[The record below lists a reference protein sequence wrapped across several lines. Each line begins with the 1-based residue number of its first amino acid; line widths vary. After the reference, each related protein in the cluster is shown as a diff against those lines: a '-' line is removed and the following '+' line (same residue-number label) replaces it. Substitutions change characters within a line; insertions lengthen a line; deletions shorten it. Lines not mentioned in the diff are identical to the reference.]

1 MHLVE
6 LSRAEHSGLRI
17 KSDLAEASAAGQH
30 LIPIVAS
37 EFRKAAIQY
46 PIVFAKN
53 PETGRFAPYVLNGLE
68 PEENLFWS
76 GTKLDVAYV
85 PLNIRRRPFFV
96 GMADAASGAKDNVL
110 CIDIESPSRTASGN
124 NSIVDG
130 DGSDS
135 PYLKEIL
142 SILRELIDGQQQTSS
157 LINTAL
163 SLDLLCPI
171 VLDIVLEDGKSLA
184 VEGLYSVD
192 EDRFRALGKDK
203 VEMLWNEGVME
214 LFYSVIISTGQ
225 IFTLVRLRNEREALN
240 RAWRDNE
247 K

>member
-6 LSRAEHSGLRI
+6 LSRAEHSELKI
-17 KSDLAEASAAGQH
+17 SPDLAEASAARQH

-37 EFRKAAIQY
+37 EFRKAATQY

-76 GTKLDVAYV
+76 GTKMDVAYV

-96 GMADAASGAKDNVL
+96 GTADTASGANDNVL
-110 CIDIESPSRTASGN
+110 CIDIESSCLTASGQK
-124 NSIVDG
+124 SIVDA

-135 PYLKEIL
+135 PYLREIL
-142 SILRELIDGQQQTSS
+142 SIVGELVDGQKQTNN
-157 LINTAL
+157 LIQTAL

-171 VLDIVLEDGKSLA
+171 VLDIVLEDGKSLH
-184 VEGLYSVD
+184 VEGLYSID
-192 EDRFRALGKDK
+192 ENRFRSLDK
-203 VEMLWNEGVME
+203 ESIEKLWNEGVMD
-214 LFYSVIISTGQ
+214 LIYSVIISTGQ
-225 IFTLVRLRNEREALN
+225 IFNLIRLRNERESLN

-247 K
+247 N

>member
-6 LSRAEHSGLRI
+6 LSRAEHSELKI
-17 KSDLAEASAAGQH
+17 SPDLAEASAARQH
-30 LIPIVAS
+30 LIPIVSS
-37 EFRKAAIQY
+37 EFRKAATQY

-76 GTKLDVAYV
+76 GTKLEVAYV

-96 GMADAASGAKDNVL
+96 GTGDTSSGTNVL
-110 CIDIESPSRTASGN
+110 CIDIESSCLTASGQ
-124 NSIVDG
+124 NSIVDA

-135 PYLKEIL
+135 SYLKEIL
-142 SILRELIDGQQQTSS
+142 SIVGQLVDGQKQTSS
-157 LINTAL
+157 FINTAL

-171 VLDIVLEDGKSLA
+171 VLDIVLEDGKPLH
-184 VEGLYSVD
+184 VEGLYSID
-192 EDRFRALGKDK
+192 EDRFRSLDKDK
-203 VEMLWNEGVME
+203 VARLWNEGLMD
-214 LFYSVIISTGQ
+214 LIYSVIISTGQ
-225 IFTLVRLRNEREALN
+225 IFNLIRLRNEKESLN

-247 K
+247 H

>member
-6 LSRAEHSGLRI
+6 LSREEHSKLKVDPG
-17 KSDLAEASAAGQH
+17 LAEASAARQH

-37 EFRKAAIQY
+37 EFRKAATQY

-76 GTKLDVAYV
+76 GTKMDVAYV

-96 GMADAASGAKDNVL
+96 GLADPSSGANDNVL
-110 CIDIESPSRTASGN
+110 CIDIESVCITASGQ
-124 NSIVDG
+124 NSIVDA

-142 SILRELIDGQQQTSS
+142 SIVGKLVQGQTQTKIFIDTS
-157 LINTAL
+157 L

-171 VLDIVLEDGKSLA
+171 VLDIVLEDGKPLH
-184 VEGLYSVD
+184 VEGLYSID
-192 EDRFRALGKDK
+192 EDRFRSLDKDK
-203 VEMLWNEGVME
+203 VERLWNEGLME
-214 LFYSVIISTGQ
+214 LIYSVIISTGQ
-225 IFTLVRLRNEREALN
+225 IANLIRLRNERDSLN

-247 K
+247 N

>member
-6 LSRAEHSGLRI
+6 LSREEHSQLKI
-17 KSDLAEASAAGQH
+17 NPDLAEASAARQH

-76 GTKLDVAYV
+76 GTKMDVAYV

-96 GMADAASGAKDNVL
+96 GMASTSTGAKDNVL
-110 CIDIESPSRTASGN
+110 CIDIESPCLTASGQK
-124 NSIVDG
+124 SIVDA
-130 DGSDS
+130 DGGDS

-142 SILRELIDGQQQTSS
+142 SILGELIDGQQQTSS
-157 LINTAL
+157 LISTAL
-163 SLDLLCPI
+163 SLDLLTPI
-171 VLDIVLEDGKSLA
+171 VLDIVLEDGKSLQ
-184 VEGLYSVD
+184 VEGLYSMD
-192 EDRFRALGKDK
+192 EDRFRSLGKDK
-203 VEMLWNEGVME
+203 VEMLWNERLME

-225 IFTLVRLRNEREALN
+225 IFNLVRLRNEREALN

>member
-6 LSRAEHSGLRI
+6 LSRQNHSELKIDPG
-17 KSDLAEASAAGQH
+17 LAEASAAKQH

-37 EFRKAAIQY
+37 EFRKAATQY
-46 PIVFAKN
+46 PIVFAKH
-53 PETGRFAPYVLNGLE
+53 PETGRFGPYVLNGLE

-76 GTKLDVAYV
+76 GTTMDVSYV

-96 GMADAASGAKDNVL
+96 GMADTSSGANDNVL
-110 CIDIESPSRTASGN
+110 CIDIESSCITASGQK
-124 NSIVDG
+124 SIVDA

-142 SILRELIDGQQQTSS
+142 SFVGQLVHGQKQTGSF
-157 LINTAL
+157 IATVL

-171 VLDIVLEDGKSLA
+171 VLDIVLEDGKPLH
-184 VEGLYSVD
+184 VDGLYSID
-192 EDRFRALGKDK
+192 EDRFRSLDKDK
-203 VEMLWNEGVME
+203 VEQLWNEGLIE
-214 LFYSVIISTGQ
+214 LIYSVIISTGQ
-225 IFTLVRLRNEREALN
+225 IFNLIRLRNERESLN

-247 K
+247 N

>member
-6 LSRAEHSGLRI
+6 LSRQDHAELKI
-17 KSDLAEASAAGQH
+17 NPDLAEASAARQH

-37 EFRKAAIQY
+37 EFRKAATQY

-53 PETGRFAPYVLNGLE
+53 PETGRFAPFVLNGLE
-68 PEENLFWS
+68 PQENLFWS
-76 GTKLDVAYV
+76 GTKMDAAYV

-96 GMADAASGAKDNVL
+96 GMADPSSGANDNVL
-110 CIDIESPSRTASGN
+110 CIDIESSCISASGQT
-124 NSIVDG
+124 SIVDA

-142 SILRELIDGQQQTSS
+142 SIVGNLVDGQKWTSS
-157 LINTAL
+157 FINTAL

-171 VLDIVLEDGKSLA
+171 VLDIVLEDGKPLH
-184 VEGLYSVD
+184 VEGLYSID
-192 EDRFRALGKDK
+192 EDRFRSLDKDE
-203 VEMLWNEGVME
+203 VARLWNEGLME
-214 LFYSVIISTGQ
+214 LIYSVIISTGQ
-225 IFTLVRLRNEREALN
+225 IFNLIRLRNERESLN

-247 K
+247 N

>member
-6 LSRAEHSGLRI
+6 LSRAEHSELKI
-17 KSDLAEASAAGQH
+17 NPALAEASAARQH
-30 LIPIVAS
+30 LIPVVAS
-37 EFRKAAIQY
+37 EFRKAATQY

-76 GTKLDVAYV
+76 GTKMDVAYV

-96 GMADAASGAKDNVL
+96 GMAGASIGANDNVL
-110 CIDIESPSRTASGN
+110 CIDIESSCISSSGQE
-124 NSIVDG
+124 SIVDA
-130 DGSDS
+130 DGSDT

-142 SILRELIDGQQQTSS
+142 SIVGKLIDGQSRTGSF
-157 LINTAL
+157 INTAL

-171 VLDIVLEDGKSLA
+171 VLDIVLEDGKSLH
-184 VEGLYSVD
+184 VEGLYSID
-192 EDRFRALGKDK
+192 EDRFRALDKDK
-203 VEMLWNEGVME
+203 VEQLWNEGLME
-214 LFYSVIISTGQ
+214 LIYSVIISTGQ
-225 IFTLVRLRNEREALN
+225 ISNLIRLRNERESLN

>member
-6 LSRAEHSGLRI
+6 LSRQEHSGLKI
-17 KSDLAEASAAGQH
+17 DPGLAEASAAKQH

-37 EFRKAAIQY
+37 EFRKAATQY
-46 PIVFAKN
+46 PIVFAKH
-53 PETGRFAPYVLNGLE
+53 PETGRFGPYVLNGLE

-76 GTKLDVAYV
+76 GTTMDVSYV

-96 GMADAASGAKDNVL
+96 GMADTSGGANDNVL
-110 CIDIESPSRTASGN
+110 CIDIESSCITASGQK
-124 NSIVDG
+124 SIVAA

-142 SILRELIDGQQQTSS
+142 SFVGQLVHGQKQTSS
-157 LINTAL
+157 FIATAL

-171 VLDIVLEDGKSLA
+171 VLDIVLEDGKPLH
-184 VEGLYSVD
+184 VDGLYSID
-192 EDRFRALGKDK
+192 EDRFRSLDKDK
-203 VEMLWNEGVME
+203 IEQLWNEGLIE
-214 LFYSVIISTGQ
+214 LIYSVIISTGQ
-225 IFTLVRLRNEREALN
+225 IFNLIRLRNERESLN

-247 K
+247 N

>member
-6 LSRAEHSGLRI
+6 LSRAEHSELKI
-17 KSDLAEASAAGQH
+17 NPDLAKASAARQH

-37 EFRKAAIQY
+37 ESRQAAIQY

-85 PLNIRRRPFFV
+85 PLNIRRQPFFV
-96 GMADAASGAKDNVL
+96 GTANTASGANDDVL
-110 CIDIESPSRTASGN
+110 CIDIESPCLTAAGQK
-124 NSIVDG
+124 SIVDS
-130 DGSDS
+130 DRSDS

-142 SILRELIDGQQQTSS
+142 SILRELIDGQQRTSS

-171 VLDIVLEDGKSLA
+171 VLDIVLDDGIALH
-184 VEGLYSVD
+184 VEGLYSID
-192 EDRFRALGKDK
+192 EDRFRSLGKDK

-214 LFYSVIISTGQ
+214 LVYSVISS
-225 IFTLVRLRNEREALN
+225 
-240 RAWRDNE
+240 
-247 K
+247 

>member
-6 LSRAEHSGLRI
+6 LSRAEHSGLKI
-17 KSDLAEASAAGQH
+17 NPDLAEASAARQH

-53 PETGRFAPYVLNGLE
+53 PETGRFAAFVLNGLE

-85 PLNIRRRPFFV
+85 PLNIRRGPFFV
-96 GMADAASGAKDNVL
+96 GTADTPTGANGNIL
-110 CIDIESPSRTASGN
+110 CIDIESACLTASGQK
-124 NSIVDG
+124 SIVEA

-142 SILRELIDGQQQTSS
+142 SIIRELVDGQDQTTGF
-157 LINTAL
+157 INTAL

-171 VLDIVLEDGKSLA
+171 LLDIVLEDGKSLH
-184 VEGLYSVD
+184 VEGLYSID
-192 EDRFRALGKDK
+192 ENRFRSLGKDR
-203 VEMLWNEGVME
+203 VELLWNEGVMD
-214 LFYSVIISTGQ
+214 LLYCVIISTGQ
-225 IFTLVRLRNEREALN
+225 IFNLIRLRNERESLS

-247 K
+247 N

>member
-6 LSRAEHSGLRI
+6 LSRAEHSELKI
-17 KSDLAEASAAGQH
+17 NPDLAEASAARQH
-30 LIPIVAS
+30 LIPIVSS
-37 EFRKAAIQY
+37 EFRKAATQY

-76 GTKLDVAYV
+76 GTKLEVAYV

-96 GMADAASGAKDNVL
+96 GTGDASSGANVL
-110 CIDIESPSRTASGN
+110 CIDIESSCLTASGQK
-124 NSIVDG
+124 SIVDA

-135 PYLKEIL
+135 SYLKEIL
-142 SILRELIDGQQQTSS
+142 SIVGQLVDGQKQTSS
-157 LINTAL
+157 FINTAL

-171 VLDIVLEDGKSLA
+171 VLDIVLEDGKPLH
-184 VEGLYSVD
+184 VEGLYSID
-192 EDRFRALGKDK
+192 EDRFRSLDKDK
-203 VEMLWNEGVME
+203 VARLWNEGLMD
-214 LFYSVIISTGQ
+214 LIYSVIISTGQ
-225 IFTLVRLRNEREALN
+225 IFNLIRLRNEKESLN
-240 RAWRDNE
+240 RAWRASE

>member
-6 LSRAEHSGLRI
+6 LSREEHSKLKINPG
-17 KSDLAEASAAGQH
+17 LAEASAARQH

-76 GTKLDVAYV
+76 GTKMDVAYV
-85 PLNIRRRPFFV
+85 PLNIRRGPFFV
-96 GMADAASGAKDNVL
+96 GTADTSSGANVL
-110 CIDIESPSRTASGN
+110 CIDIESSCLTASGQK
-124 NSIVDG
+124 SIVDA

-142 SILRELIDGQQQTSS
+142 SIVRKLVDGQKQTSS
-157 LINTAL
+157 FIDTAL
-163 SLDLLCPI
+163 SLDLVCPI
-171 VLDIVLEDGKSLA
+171 VLDIVLEDGKSLH
-184 VEGLYSVD
+184 VEGLYSID
-192 EDRFRALGKDK
+192 EDRFRSLDKDR
-203 VEMLWNEGVME
+203 VEQLWNEGLIE
-214 LFYSVIISTGQ
+214 LIYSVIISTGQ
-225 IFTLVRLRNEREALN
+225 IFNLIRLRNERESLN

-247 K
+247 N

>member
-6 LSRAEHSGLRI
+6 LSREEHSEL
-17 KSDLAEASAAGQH
+17 KMNPDLAEASAARQH
-30 LIPIVAS
+30 LIPIVSS
-37 EFRKAAIQY
+37 EFRKAATQY

-96 GMADAASGAKDNVL
+96 GTGDTSSGANVL
-110 CIDIESPSRTASGN
+110 CIDVESSCLTASGQK
-124 NSIVDG
+124 SIVDA

-142 SILRELIDGQQQTSS
+142 SILRALIDGQQQTSS

-171 VLDIVLEDGKSLA
+171 VLDIVLEDGKPLQ
-184 VEGLYSVD
+184 VEGLYSID
-192 EDRFRALGKDK
+192 EDRFRSLGKDK
-203 VEMLWNEGVME
+203 VEMLWNEGLME

-225 IFTLVRLRNEREALN
+225 IFNLVRLRNERESLE
-240 RAWRDNE
+240 RAWRDTG

>member
-6 LSRAEHSGLRI
+6 LSRAEHSELKI
-17 KSDLAEASAAGQH
+17 NPDLAEASAARQH

-76 GTKLDVAYV
+76 GTKMDVAYV

-96 GMADAASGAKDNVL
+96 GTGDTSRGANVL
-110 CIDIESPSRTASGN
+110 CIDIESSCLTASGQK
-124 NSIVDG
+124 SIVDA

-135 PYLKEIL
+135 SYLKEIL
-142 SILRELIDGQQQTSS
+142 SIVGQLVDGQKLTGSF
-157 LINTAL
+157 INTAL

-171 VLDIVLEDGKSLA
+171 VLDIVLEDGKPLH
-184 VEGLYSVD
+184 VEGLYSID
-192 EDRFRALGKDK
+192 EDRFRSLDKDK
-203 VEMLWNEGVME
+203 VARLWNEGLMD
-214 LFYSVIISTGQ
+214 LIYSVVISTGQ
-225 IFTLVRLRNEREALN
+225 IFNLIRLRNERESLN
-240 RAWRDNE
+240 RAWRDDGN
-247 K
+247 

>member
-1 MHLVE
+1 MRLVE
-6 LSRAEHSGLRI
+6 LSREQHSELKI
-17 KSDLAEASAAGQH
+17 NPDLAEASAARQH

-37 EFRKAAIQY
+37 EFRKAATQY

-76 GTKLDVAYV
+76 GTKMDVAYV

-96 GMADAASGAKDNVL
+96 GTADMSGGATNNVL
-110 CIDIESPSRTASGN
+110 CIDIESSCLSASGQK
-124 NSIVDG
+124 SIVDA

-135 PYLKEIL
+135 PYLRQIL
-142 SILRELIDGQQQTSS
+142 SIVGELVRGQKQTSS

-171 VLDIVLEDGKSLA
+171 VLDIVLEDGKPLH
-184 VEGLYSVD
+184 VEGLYGID
-192 EDRFRALGKDK
+192 EDRFRSLDKDK
-203 VEMLWNEGVME
+203 VATLWNEGLME

-225 IFTLVRLRNEREALN
+225 IFNLVRLRNERESLD
-240 RAWRDNE
+240 RAWLDNE

>member
-6 LSRAEHSGLRI
+6 LSREQHSALKI
-17 KSDLAEASAAGQH
+17 NPDLAEASAARQH

-37 EFRKAAIQY
+37 EFRKAATQY

-76 GTKLDVAYV
+76 GTKMDVAYV

-96 GMADAASGAKDNVL
+96 GTADPSSGAQHNVL
-110 CIDIESPSRTASGN
+110 CIDTDSPCLTASGEK
-124 NSIVDG
+124 SIVEA

-135 PYLKEIL
+135 QYLREIL
-142 SILRELIDGQQQTSS
+142 SIVGELLDGQKQTGS

-163 SLDLLCPI
+163 SLDLLGPI
-171 VLDIVLEDGKSLA
+171 TLDIVLADGKPLH
-184 VEGLYSVD
+184 VDGLYSID
-192 EDRFRALGKDK
+192 ENRFRSLGKDK
-203 VEMLWNEGVME
+203 VEMLWNEGLMD

-225 IFTLVRLRNEREALN
+225 IFNLIRLKNERESLD
-240 RAWRDNE
+240 RAWHVNE

>member
-6 LSRAEHSGLRI
+6 LSRAEHSELKI
-17 KSDLAEASAAGQH
+17 DPALAEASAARQH

-37 EFRKAAIQY
+37 EFRKAATQY

-76 GTKLDVAYV
+76 GTKMDVAYV

-96 GMADAASGAKDNVL
+96 GTADTPSGANVL
-110 CIDIESPSRTASGN
+110 CIDIESSCLTASGPK
-124 NSIVDG
+124 SIVDA

-142 SILRELIDGQQQTSS
+142 SIVGKLVDGQNQTSS
-157 LINTAL
+157 FINTAL
-163 SLDLLCPI
+163 SLDLVCPI
-171 VLDIVLEDGKSLA
+171 VLDIVLEDGKSLH
-184 VEGLYSVD
+184 VEGLYSID
-192 EDRFRALGKDK
+192 EDRFRSLDKDK
-203 VEMLWNEGVME
+203 VERLWNEGLMD
-214 LFYSVIISTGQ
+214 LIYSVIISTGQ
-225 IFTLVRLRNEREALN
+225 ISNLIRLRNERESLN

-247 K
+247 N

>member
-6 LSRAEHSGLRI
+6 LSRAEHSELKI
-17 KSDLAEASAAGQH
+17 DPALAEASAARQH

-37 EFRKAAIQY
+37 EFRKAATQY

-76 GTKLDVAYV
+76 GTKMDVAYV

-96 GMADAASGAKDNVL
+96 GTADTPSGANVL
-110 CIDIESPSRTASGN
+110 CIDIESSCLTASGPK
-124 NSIVDG
+124 SIVDA

-142 SILRELIDGQQQTSS
+142 SIIGKLVDGQNQTSS
-157 LINTAL
+157 FINTAL
-163 SLDLLCPI
+163 SLDLVCPI
-171 VLDIVLEDGKSLA
+171 VLDIVLEDGKSLH
-184 VEGLYSVD
+184 VEGLYSID
-192 EDRFRALGKDK
+192 EDRFRSLDKDK
-203 VEMLWNEGVME
+203 VERLWNEGLMD
-214 LFYSVIISTGQ
+214 LIYSVIISTGQ
-225 IFTLVRLRNEREALN
+225 ISNLIRLRNERESLN

-247 K
+247 N